1 MQIAWDESSTGLC
14 RSHEVWARKGVKPD
28 RAYEEKISRALLQP
42 TWSYLTDTEA
52 EASVNGRY
60 RGDGRR
66 LDLYVT
72 DDGMG
77 IDLDGLASA

>member
-1 MQIAWDESSTGLC
+1 M
-14 RSHEVWARKGVKPD
+14 RSNKVPD
-28 RAYEEKISRALLQP
+28 RCYEEKIVRNLLQP

-77 IDLDGLASA
+77 IDLDGLASP